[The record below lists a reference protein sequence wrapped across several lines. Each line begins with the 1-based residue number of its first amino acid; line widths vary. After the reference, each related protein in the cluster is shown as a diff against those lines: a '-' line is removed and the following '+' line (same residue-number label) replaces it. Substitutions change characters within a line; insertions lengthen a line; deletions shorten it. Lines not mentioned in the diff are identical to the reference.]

1 MTIRSCLTLASLLCL
16 CCLQY
21 SCAPKKEI
29 PVHTPVTEFP
39 LIAHVE
45 TEKPQIIAQT
55 NSTELQVLIRLARG
69 LEELET
75 LIDEAQTN
83 ANPDSRIQFDYQ
95 QLRSDFFS
103 IAQGIKS
110 HVLIPNYL
118 PRSLKPIAGQYG
130 R

>member
-1 MTIRSCLTLASLLCL
+1 MSIICL

-21 SCAPKKEI
+21 SCAPKKDI
-29 PVHTPVTEFP
+29 PIYAPATESP
-39 LIAHVE
+39 LIAHLE

-69 LEELET
+69 LEELEI
-75 LIDEAQTN
+75 LIDEAETN

-95 QLRSDFFS
+95 QLRSDLFS
-103 IAQGIKS
+103 IAHGIKS